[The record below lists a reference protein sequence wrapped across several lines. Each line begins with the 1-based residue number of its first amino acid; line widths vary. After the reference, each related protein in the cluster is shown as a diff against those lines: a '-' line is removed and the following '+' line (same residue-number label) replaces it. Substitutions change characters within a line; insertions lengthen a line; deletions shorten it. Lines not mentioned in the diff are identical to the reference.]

1 MKIINK
7 QAFTMIEIMAAI
19 CIFALAVLPMIWLGT
34 SQTQG
39 TYSAGKHMM
48 AGQLAAS
55 YMDNILKRPY
65 EEIEK
70 DDFPTEIKHKV
81 LASNADSSKTFVL
94 SELINGLENNE
105 ETRSAKEN
113 IEASFRNFR
122 YEINIDKSS
131 KAKKIIKIDIKVF
144 YRIVEKSTKEEYV
157 ELHAIKFG
165 DTNG

>member
-1 MKIINK
+1 MIVINRR
-7 QAFTMIEIMAAI
+7 AFSMIEIMCAI

-55 YMDNILKRPY
+55 YMDNMLKRSY
-65 EEIEK
+65 EELEK
-70 DDFPTEIKHKV
+70 FPGEIKHKV
-81 LASNADSSKTFVL
+81 LDSNANSDQTFVL
-94 SELINGLENNE
+94 SEMINGLEGDE
-105 ETRSAKEN
+105 KMRSAKEN

-122 YEINIDKSS
+122 YEIKIDKSS
-131 KAKKIIKIDIKVF
+131 AAKKYIIIDIKVF

-165 DTNG
+165 DKNG